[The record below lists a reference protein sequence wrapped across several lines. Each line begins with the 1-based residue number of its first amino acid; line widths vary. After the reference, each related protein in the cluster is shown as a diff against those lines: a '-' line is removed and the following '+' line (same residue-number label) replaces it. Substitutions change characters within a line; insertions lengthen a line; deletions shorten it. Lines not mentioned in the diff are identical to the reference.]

1 MAYRTKASHLSLDP
15 EKRENQLRNLVQNR
29 MRRARKGE
37 VIPEPLNNPNYPNDV
52 IKFLE
57 EQFFIPETK
66 SPIVLENFQKEK
78 ILEPLFYGDRSYTMA
93 LIGEPKKSGKSC
105 LAAGIANWYLFT
117 QGIRPGENVE
127 VLLCASDKEQS
138 SWIVFSKIKEAI
150 RMNRKQLMQCDITAD
165 RIEIPHKSTV
175 CRVLATD
182 VSGAGQNADLV
193 IFDELYLY
201 RYEGMKDFFEVM
213 TTTPTKPHP
222 LILIITT
229 AGYNQDSE
237 DLLYSLYKKGME
249 LKKDPDPSFFFW
261 WDEGEKANR
270 MPWQNKK
277 YLDQQKGRLRKNTYL
292 RLHENRWVEDITQ
305 FIDIDKFDQCVNEES
320 TPVLPDKNIKIW
332 VGVDAS
338 ISGDSTAVVAVTR
351 RKDKIILAN
360 YKKWQPTKE
369 NPIDLEETV
378 EKYLIDLSRDFN
390 LQVAYYDPYQLHRSA
405 VTLKKKGLFMKELP
419 QTVGNTIDFSQTLY
433 DLIQFGNI
441 EFYPSPEVRRH
452 VKSCKAKEMDRG
464 YRIVKES
471 HSEKID
477 IAVALAMASLGAVK
491 SFNQEREEKPQIIH
505 SEGGYVWVENPDE
518 PEEFGYLRRVPID
531 NP

>member
-1 MAYRTKASHLSLDP
+1 
-15 EKRENQLRNLVQNR
+15 
-29 MRRARKGE
+29 
-37 VIPEPLNNPNYPNDV
+37 
-52 IKFLE
+52 
-57 EQFFIPETK
+57 
-66 SPIVLENFQKEK
+66 
-78 ILEPLFYGDRSYTMA
+78 
-93 LIGEPKKSGKSC
+93 
-105 LAAGIANWYLFT
+105 
-117 QGIRPGENVE
+117 
-127 VLLCASDKEQS
+127 
-138 SWIVFSKIKEAI
+138 
-150 RMNRKQLMQCDITAD
+150 
-165 RIEIPHKSTV
+165 
-175 CRVLATD
+175 
-182 VSGAGQNADLV
+182 
-193 IFDELYLY
+193 
-201 RYEGMKDFFEVM
+201 MKDFFEVM

-378 EKYLIDLSRDFN
+378 ENYLIDLSRDFN